1 MAVDEAV
8 RIGEIARVVGGK
20 ENGALVHQT
29 ACAARKVFLQVF
41 LVVFALHDGIVDAC
55 ARHVHPSDDVFVL
68 LAQRIPVHRHI
79 GERGF
84 LFRQARCRGNVIV
97 DLRAVPIAIA
107 NNAKHAERNRKH
119 DCGNDKN
126 DRPHAALSR
135 TAMLAAAHVRTVIG
149 TGVVGGVL
157 RRRPRRASG
166 VGGIGICGMTR
177 LRRARRNEPTLLGGP
192 LRRIR
197 AIGILLVRIHA
208 AHYRRKGAAAQRN
221 SCPVRL
227 FFTKAASQHSAQK
240 ACRMWHAR
248 PALRA
253 IGEHRTFPCMQNSR
267 SQSVRPGVFF
277 PNVPPRAFA
286 CHIRDPF

>member
-1 MAVDEAV
+1 MTVDEAV

-20 ENGALVHQT
+20 ENGALVHQ
-29 ACAARKVFLQVF
+29 AARAAREVFLQVF
-41 LVVFALHDGIVDAC
+41 LVVFALHDGVVDAC

-97 DLRAVPIAIA
+97 DLRAMPIAIA
-107 NNAKHAERNRKH
+107 NNAKHAERNREH
-119 DCGNDKN
+119 NCGNDEN

-135 TAMLAAAHVRTVIG
+135 TAMFAAAAVLAAAHVRTVIG
-149 TGVVGGVL
+149 VGIVGGVL
-157 RRRPRRASG
+157 RRRPRRASS
-166 VGGIGICGMTR
+166 VGGIGICRMAR
-177 LRRARRNEPTLLGGP
+177 LRRARRNEPALLSGP

-221 SCPVRL
+221 SCPVGL
-227 FFTKAASQHSAQK
+227 FFTKAARWAFCSKS
-240 ACRMWHAR
+240 M
-248 PALRA
+248 
-253 IGEHRTFPCMQNSR
+253 S
-267 SQSVRPGVFF
+267 
-277 PNVPPRAFA
+277 NVAYAPVP
-286 CHIRDPF
+286 

>member
-20 ENGALVHQT
+20 ENGALVHQAT
-29 ACAARKVFLQVF
+29 CAAREVFLQVF
-41 LVVFALHDGIVDAC
+41 LVIFALHDRVVDAC

-119 DCGNDKN
+119 NCGNDKN

-227 FFTKAASQHSAQK
+227 FFTKV
-240 ACRMWHAR
+240 AR
-248 PALRA
+248 WA
-253 IGEHRTFPCMQNSR
+253 FCSKSM
-267 SQSVRPGVFF
+267 
-277 PNVPPRAFA
+277 PNVACAPRS
-286 CHIRDPF
+286 PSG